1 MSDIRKIQTGS
12 NQYTLHARVSDKL
25 AIMCSSR
32 THNKSNYPFHR
43 ILKTDVYT
51 NASYENHGI
60 TLCLSEHYSSQL
72 ARFGIVN
79 IEFSQQGNNNS
90 VAHIIWVV
98 RNGFKIDDIQAG
110 LFATANGTYID
121 VYLKNEVL
129 GTGIS
134 IYCMNEGNRGIE
146 TQTYKFVN
154 SDEVNDTT
162 VTDKKTSYEVYKTI
176 EEAATQLHGKAY
188 TSIIKPTDSGT
199 VANAGYAEKIGTNKS
214 HPQIGS
220 STKPVYVDSSGQVKA
235 CSREIPTGMTIDSVL
250 NDTSVNAV
258 QNKVINAALKG
269 KNPKAKADFIASSDL
284 TALPIT
290 AGVLDLNGYTLTLS
304 GTTQLTDTLTIKNG
318 TIGGEGTLQTDQLI
332 FVNDC
337 DLIVSSKINLS
348 STISILDNIHV
359 KDVMSN
365 FFILNVGEDY
375 YATISPSAYCLI
387 TNFSGITI
395 EGTNTNYNIIAQNG
409 NNLLARNAKIKVLN
423 VSAVEFQGKFDADIY
438 NCQNIRFNSSQ
449 VDKSST
455 YTISFS
461 TVETGTG
468 QSFVR
473 YGFKDQ
479 NGVVGDSLKPNDII
493 DASDHSV
500 ITSKA
505 VVDYLQNYAKKS
517 DISAVYRYKGT
528 KTNYSELPTSGN
540 NIGDVWN
547 ITNADTAN
555 HIKAGD
561 NVVWD
566 GSHWDNLS
574 GTVANAGYAEKIGTD
589 KSHPQIG
596 SPTKPVYVDSSGQV
610 KACSRE
616 IPTGI
621 TIDTKLSATSGNA
634 VSNKVITEALNG
646 KNPKAKADFIAS
658 SDLPGLPITTGVLDL
673 NGYTLTLSGTTQL
686 TGTLTI
692 KNGKIG
698 GEGIISSEDA
708 VLYIYDCQLSDS
720 AKISISCM
728 VFVTDNLYYSH
739 ALDESIYITMPT
751 LSLNNKTIAWIS
763 NSSCIRIKGQLTS
776 AGVGDFGVS
785 SIINSTWI
793 VIQNIAIN
801 IKTSNNISLS
811 GVICAH
817 IDSCSNV
824 NPIPVDIPEFM
835 IDQIDQ
841 NSIIEISNCI
851 FDNGTNTSLIREG
864 EYDVQNHRYSQL
876 GYVGSIKGYDDNYY
890 QSIPTTNA
898 ILDYLKNYA
907 KKSDI
912 STVYKYKGTKTNYSE
927 LPTSGNNIGDVWNI
941 TKADRNNNI
950 KAGDNVVWDGSKW
963 DNLSGT
969 VDLSNYLQKGGKQ
982 TTTSTADGG
991 SNVYTFTDGST
1002 ITVKNGSKG
1011 STGAAATWFSGSA
1024 VTGTS
1029 TTAKTFTVSGS
1040 KAGDMYLNTG
1050 TSNVYKATA
1059 PNQWVYLC
1067 NIKGAKGDAADI
1079 PKLAKG
1085 VAGIVPGT
1093 TNDSLNASRWLNGGD
1108 NGTGKWSPLPTAGGG
1123 TTGIVRTCKDYTGSI
1138 NKDDIHGYGHGTT
1151 PPTLQ
1156 PITSGASDYRGVE
1169 SDGSGRLF
1177 VNVPAYEKNIN
1188 RAQNTVLAA
1197 PTTGTGT
1204 ATFRKLTT
1212 SDIPWGDKF
1221 KVVTESQFNST
1232 TPRAGVFYFVLEE

>member
-25 AIMCSSR
+25 AV
-32 THNKSNYPFHR
+32 SN
-43 ILKTDVYT
+43 
-51 NASYENHGI
+51 
-60 TLCLSEHYSSQL
+60 
-72 ARFGIVN
+72 
-79 IEFSQQGNNNS
+79 
-90 VAHIIWVV
+90 
-98 RNGFKIDDIQAG
+98 
-110 LFATANGTYID
+110 
-121 VYLKNEVL
+121 
-129 GTGIS
+129 
-134 IYCMNEGNRGIE
+134 
-146 TQTYKFVN
+146 
-154 SDEVNDTT
+154 
-162 VTDKKTSYEVYKTI
+162 
-176 EEAATQLHGKAY
+176 
-188 TSIIKPTDSGT
+188 
-199 VANAGYAEKIGTNKS
+199 
-214 HPQIGS
+214 QIGS
-220 STKPVYVDSSGQVKA
+220 PTKPVYVDSSGQVKA

-290 AGVLDLNGYTLTLS
+290 TGVLDLNGYTLTLS
-304 GTTQLTDTLTIKNG
+304 GTTQLTGTLTIKNG

-438 NCQNIRFNSSQ
+438 NCQNIRFDSSQ

-479 NGVVGDSLKPNDII
+479 NGVIGDSLKPNDII
-493 DASDHSV
+493 DASNHSV

-517 DISAVYRYKGT
+517 DISAVYKYKGT
-528 KTNYSELPTSGN
+528 KTNYSELTTSGN

-547 ITNADTAN
+547 ITNADTTN

-566 GSHWDNLS
+566 GN
-574 GTVANAGYAEKIGTD
+574 
-589 KSHPQIG
+589 
-596 SPTKPVYVDSSGQV
+596 
-610 KACSRE
+610 
-616 IPTGI
+616 
-621 TIDTKLSATSGNA
+621 
-634 VSNKVITEALNG
+634 
-646 KNPKAKADFIAS
+646 
-658 SDLPGLPITTGVLDL
+658 
-673 NGYTLTLSGTTQL
+673 
-686 TGTLTI
+686 
-692 KNGKIG
+692 
-698 GEGIISSEDA
+698 
-708 VLYIYDCQLSDS
+708 
-720 AKISISCM
+720 
-728 VFVTDNLYYSH
+728 
-739 ALDESIYITMPT
+739 
-751 LSLNNKTIAWIS
+751 
-763 NSSCIRIKGQLTS
+763 
-776 AGVGDFGVS
+776 
-785 SIINSTWI
+785 
-793 VIQNIAIN
+793 
-801 IKTSNNISLS
+801 
-811 GVICAH
+811 
-817 IDSCSNV
+817 
-824 NPIPVDIPEFM
+824 
-835 IDQIDQ
+835 
-841 NSIIEISNCI
+841 
-851 FDNGTNTSLIREG
+851 
-864 EYDVQNHRYSQL
+864 
-876 GYVGSIKGYDDNYY
+876 
-890 QSIPTTNA
+890 
-898 ILDYLKNYA
+898 
-907 KKSDI
+907 
-912 STVYKYKGTKTNYSE
+912 
-927 LPTSGNNIGDVWNI
+927 
-941 TKADRNNNI
+941 
-950 KAGDNVVWDGSKW
+950 KW

-991 SNVYTFTDGST
+991 SNVYTFKDGST

-1011 STGAAATWFSGSA
+1011 STGAAATWFSGNA

-1059 PNQWVYLC
+1059 ANQWVYLC
-1067 NIKGAKGDAADI
+1067 NIKGPQGTPGNNGTTPTIKAAAGGNIGAVGTPSVTANTSGTTTTFTFNNLKGQKGDTGATVTWHTGTAVTGTAATVAGAKTGDMYLNTKTYNVYKSTGTNKWAGVCNIKGANGTTPIIKAAAGGNINSVGTPTVSATTSGATTTFTFNNLKGQKGDAADI

-1093 TNDSLNASRWLNGGD
+1093 TDDSLNASRWLNGGD
-1108 NGTGKWSPLPTAGGG
+1108 NGTGKWRPLPTAAGG
-1123 TTGIVRTCKDYTGSI
+1123 TSGMVRTCKDYTGSI
-1138 NKDDIHGYGHGTT
+1138 NRDDIKGYAHGTT
-1151 PPTLQ
+1151 PPTIQ

-1212 SDIPWGDKF
+1212 SDIPWSDKL

-1232 TPRAGVFYFVLEE
+1232 TPTAGVFYFVLEE

>member
-25 AIMCSSR
+25 AVS
-32 THNKSNYPFHR
+32 
-43 ILKTDVYT
+43 
-51 NASYENHGI
+51 A
-60 TLCLSEHYSSQL
+60 
-72 ARFGIVN
+72 
-79 IEFSQQGNNNS
+79 
-90 VAHIIWVV
+90 
-98 RNGFKIDDIQAG
+98 
-110 LFATANGTYID
+110 
-121 VYLKNEVL
+121 
-129 GTGIS
+129 
-134 IYCMNEGNRGIE
+134 
-146 TQTYKFVN
+146 
-154 SDEVNDTT
+154 
-162 VTDKKTSYEVYKTI
+162 
-176 EEAATQLHGKAY
+176 
-188 TSIIKPTDSGT
+188 
-199 VANAGYAEKIGTNKS
+199 
-214 HPQIGS
+214 QIGS
-220 STKPVYVDSSGQVKA
+220 PTKPVYVDSSGQVKA
-235 CSREIPTGMTIDSVL
+235 CSREIPTGMTIDTKLSA
-250 NDTSVNAV
+250 TSGNAV
-258 QNKVINAALKG
+258 SNKVITEALNG

-284 TALPIT
+284 PGLPIT
-290 AGVLDLNGYTLTLS
+290 TGVLDLNGYTLTLS
-304 GTTQLTDTLTIKNG
+304 GTTQLTGTLTIKNG

-461 TVETGTG
+461 TVETSTG

-479 NGVVGDSLKPNDII
+479 NGVIGDSLKPNDII

-566 GSHWDNLS
+566 GS
-574 GTVANAGYAEKIGTD
+574 
-589 KSHPQIG
+589 
-596 SPTKPVYVDSSGQV
+596 
-610 KACSRE
+610 
-616 IPTGI
+616 
-621 TIDTKLSATSGNA
+621 
-634 VSNKVITEALNG
+634 
-646 KNPKAKADFIAS
+646 
-658 SDLPGLPITTGVLDL
+658 
-673 NGYTLTLSGTTQL
+673 
-686 TGTLTI
+686 
-692 KNGKIG
+692 
-698 GEGIISSEDA
+698 
-708 VLYIYDCQLSDS
+708 
-720 AKISISCM
+720 
-728 VFVTDNLYYSH
+728 
-739 ALDESIYITMPT
+739 
-751 LSLNNKTIAWIS
+751 
-763 NSSCIRIKGQLTS
+763 
-776 AGVGDFGVS
+776 
-785 SIINSTWI
+785 
-793 VIQNIAIN
+793 
-801 IKTSNNISLS
+801 
-811 GVICAH
+811 
-817 IDSCSNV
+817 
-824 NPIPVDIPEFM
+824 
-835 IDQIDQ
+835 
-841 NSIIEISNCI
+841 
-851 FDNGTNTSLIREG
+851 
-864 EYDVQNHRYSQL
+864 
-876 GYVGSIKGYDDNYY
+876 
-890 QSIPTTNA
+890 
-898 ILDYLKNYA
+898 
-907 KKSDI
+907 
-912 STVYKYKGTKTNYSE
+912 
-927 LPTSGNNIGDVWNI
+927 
-941 TKADRNNNI
+941 
-950 KAGDNVVWDGSKW
+950 KW

-991 SNVYTFTDGST
+991 SNVYTFKDGST

-1011 STGAAATWFSGSA
+1011 STGAAATWFSGGA

-1029 TTAKTFTVSGS
+1029 TTAKTFTVSDS

-1050 TSNVYKATA
+1050 TSNIYKATA

-1067 NIKGAKGDAADI
+1067 NIKGPQGTPGNNGTTPTIKAAAGGNINSVGTPSVTANTSGTTTTFTFNNLKGQKGDTGATVTWHTGTAVTGTAATVADAKTGDMYLNTKTYNVYKSTGTNKWVGVCNIKGAKGDAANI

-1108 NGTGKWSPLPTAGGG
+1108 NGTGKWSPLPIAGAG
-1123 TTGIVRTCKDYTGSI
+1123 TTGIIRTCKDYTGSI
-1138 NKDDIHGYGHGTT
+1138 NKDNIHGYEHGTT

-1204 ATFRKLTT
+1204 ATFRKLTN
-1212 SDIPWGDKF
+1212 SDIPWGDKL
-1221 KVVTESQFNST
+1221 KVVTESQFYST

>member
-25 AIMCSSR
+25 AIMCSSKTR
-32 THNKSNYPFHR
+32 NNTNYPFHR
-43 ILKTDVYT
+43 ILKTDVYS
-51 NASYENHGI
+51 NNSWENHGI
-60 TLCLSEHYSSQL
+60 TLYLSGHYASPS
-72 ARFGIVN
+72 ARFGIVD
-79 IEFSQQGNNNS
+79 IEFSQNGTGNS
-90 VAHIIWVV
+90 AAKITWIV
-98 RNGFKIDDIQAG
+98 RSGFEIDDVQAG
-110 LFATANGTYID
+110 LSAPASETYID
-121 VYLKNEVL
+121 VYLKTRTAYDGVAVKC
-129 GTGIS
+129 IS
-134 IYCMNEGNRGIE
+134 EGDWAVDN
-146 TQTYKFVN
+146 QTYKFVN
-154 SDEVNDTT
+154 SEEVNNTT
-162 VTDKKTSYEVYKTI
+162 ASNKLTSYEVYKTI

-220 STKPVYVDSSGQVKA
+220 STKPVYIDNTGKIQA
-235 CSREIPTGMTIDSVL
+235 CSRDIPTGMTIDTVL

-304 GTTQLTDTLTIKNG
+304 GTTQLTGTLTIKNG
-318 TIGGEGTLQTDQLI
+318 TIGG
-332 FVNDC
+332 N
-337 DLIVSSKINLS
+337 
-348 STISILDNIHV
+348 
-359 KDVMSN
+359 
-365 FFILNVGEDY
+365 
-375 YATISPSAYCLI
+375 
-387 TNFSGITI
+387 
-395 EGTNTNYNIIAQNG
+395 
-409 NNLLARNAKIKVLN
+409 
-423 VSAVEFQGKFDADIY
+423 
-438 NCQNIRFNSSQ
+438 
-449 VDKSST
+449 
-455 YTISFS
+455 
-461 TVETGTG
+461 
-468 QSFVR
+468 
-473 YGFKDQ
+473 
-479 NGVVGDSLKPNDII
+479 
-493 DASDHSV
+493 
-500 ITSKA
+500 
-505 VVDYLQNYAKKS
+505 
-517 DISAVYRYKGT
+517 
-528 KTNYSELPTSGN
+528 
-540 NIGDVWN
+540 
-547 ITNADTAN
+547 
-555 HIKAGD
+555 
-561 NVVWD
+561 
-566 GSHWDNLS
+566 
-574 GTVANAGYAEKIGTD
+574 
-589 KSHPQIG
+589 
-596 SPTKPVYVDSSGQV
+596 
-610 KACSRE
+610 
-616 IPTGI
+616 
-621 TIDTKLSATSGNA
+621 
-634 VSNKVITEALNG
+634 
-646 KNPKAKADFIAS
+646 
-658 SDLPGLPITTGVLDL
+658 
-673 NGYTLTLSGTTQL
+673 
-686 TGTLTI
+686 
-692 KNGKIG
+692 
-698 GEGIISSEDA
+698 GIISSEDA
-708 VLYIYDCQLSDS
+708 VLYIYDCQLSGS
-720 AKISISCM
+720 AKISISCIM
-728 VFVTDNLYYSH
+728 FVTDNLYYSH
-739 ALDESIYITMPT
+739 ALGDEEFYITMPT

-776 AGVGDFGVS
+776 AGDFGVS
-785 SIINSTWI
+785 SIINSTYI
-793 VIQNIAIN
+793 IIQNIAIN
-801 IKTSNNISLS
+801 IKTSNTVFLS

-824 NPIPVDIPEFM
+824 NVTSAIPEYG

-841 NSIIEISNCI
+841 NSIIQISNCI
-851 FDNGTNTSLIREG
+851 FDDGTNTSLIMEG
-864 EYDVQNHRYSQL
+864 EYDVQNHRYVQF
-876 GYVGSIKGYDDNYY
+876 GYVNNIEMYGNDHFCG
-890 QSIPTTNA
+890 IPTANA
-898 ILDYLKNYA
+898 VLDYLKNYA

-912 STVYKYKGTKTNYSE
+912 SAVYKYKGTKTNYSE
-927 LPTSGNNIGDVWNI
+927 LTTSGNNIGDVWNI
-941 TKADRNNNI
+941 TNADTANHI

-982 TTTSTADGG
+982 TTTSTEDSG
-991 SNVYTFTDGST
+991 SNVYTFKDGST

-1011 STGAAATWFSGSA
+1011 STGAAATWFSGGA

-1059 PNQWVYLC
+1059 ANQWVYLCNIKGPQGTPGNNGATPTIKAAAGGNINSVGTPSVTANTSGTTTTFTFNNLKGQKGDTGATVTWHTGTAVTGTAATVAGAKTGDMYLNTKTYNVYKSTGTNKWAGVCNIKGANGTTPTIKAAAGGNINSVGTPTVSATTSGATTTFTFNNLKGQKGDTGATITWHSGTDVPNAGVHAVTNAKVGDMYLNTHTCDVFKAANAAQGSFNWVLVC

-1093 TNDSLNASRWLNGGD
+1093 TNDNLNASRWLNGGD

-1138 NKDDIHGYGHGTT
+1138 NRDDIHGYGHGTT

-1212 SDIPWGDKF
+1212 SDIPWGDKL